1 MDVRAKA
8 HYRKQIM
15 GDVMGQD
22 IEVQLPTN
30 PPNLGGRPTLYT
42 PEMGHKICEAVA
54 NGEAL
59 QDVCK
64 QPGMPARRTVY
75 YWLRTN
81 DEFSTAYELARE
93 MRADLLADE
102 VVKISDTEEPA
113 RARVQIDARRWAA
126 SKLNPRRYGERQDRS
141 QDGPTI
147 SITFDLAGQSKTP
160 SLSSVLSSG
169 EDAVTETPEQGEPER
184 SSAGE

>member
-1 MDVRAKA
+1 
-8 HYRKQIM
+8 
-15 GDVMGQD
+15 MGQD
-22 IEVQLPTN
+22 LEVQLPTTT
-30 PPNLGGRPTLYT
+30 PNLGGRPTLYT
-42 PEMGHKICEAVA
+42 PELGHRICESVA

-59 QDVCK
+59 QDVCN
-64 QPGMPARRTVY
+64 QPGMPTRRTIY

-81 DEFSTAYELARE
+81 DEFAAGYELARE

-126 SKLNPRRYGERQDRS
+126 SKLNPRRYGERQDRF

-147 SITFDLAGQSKTP
+147 SITFDLTGP
-160 SLSSVLSSG
+160 SPSSRMPILTRT
-169 EDAVTETPEQGEPER
+169 DATTETETGSDASQP
-184 SSAGE
+184 

>member
-1 MDVRAKA
+1 
-8 HYRKQIM
+8 M
-15 GDVMGQD
+15 GEKIG
-22 IEVQLPTN
+22 VQLPVSA
-30 PPNLGGRPTLYT
+30 PNLGGRPSVYT
-42 PEMGHKICEAVA
+42 AELGHRICEAVA
-54 NGEAL
+54 EGQAL

-81 DEFSTAYELARE
+81 EEFAIAYELARE

-102 VVKISDTEEPA
+102 VVKISDTEDPA

-126 SKLNPRRYGERQDRS
+126 SKLNPRRYGERQDRF

-147 SITFDLAGQSKTP
+147 SITFDLSGPATTP
-160 SLSSVLSSG
+160 SLPPLMLND
-169 EDAVTETPEQGEPER
+169 EDAVAETDGQ
-184 SSAGE
+184 AGSDKL

>member
-1 MDVRAKA
+1 
-8 HYRKQIM
+8 M
-15 GDVMGQD
+15 GDKTA
-22 IEVQLPTN
+22 VQLPVN
-30 PPNLGGRPTLYT
+30 PPNVGGRPSVYSL
-42 PEMGHKICEAVA
+42 ELANKICEAVA

-59 QDVCK
+59 QDVCS

-81 DEFSTAYELARE
+81 DEFAAAYELARE

-126 SKLNPRRYGERQDRS
+126 SKLNPRRYGERQDRNL
-141 QDGPTI
+141 DGPTI
-147 SITFDLAGQSKTP
+147 SITFDLAGPSKTP
-160 SLSSVLSSG
+160 SLSSVLSID
-169 EDAVTETPEQGEPER
+169 EDAVAETTSQGESER

>member
-1 MDVRAKA
+1 MEEAID
-8 HYRKQIM
+8 
-15 GDVMGQD
+15 
-22 IEVQLPTN
+22 VQLPVS
-30 PPNLGGRPTLYT
+30 PPNLGGRPSVYT
-42 PEMGHKICEAVA
+42 PELGHRICEAVA

-81 DEFSTAYELARE
+81 EEFATAYELARE

-102 VVKISDTEEPA
+102 VVKISDTEDPA

-126 SKLNPRRYGERQDRS
+126 SKLNPRRYGERQDRF

-147 SITFDLAGQSKTP
+147 SITFDLAGPPATP
-160 SLSSVLSSG
+160 SLSSVVSIG
-169 EDAVTETPEQGEPER
+169 QDAAAEAPTQSEPGR